1 MSALLPPRQRVR
13 ALAQRRGDARGIP
26 VPLAHRLAARIQ
38 ERDWED
44 FTCDPTQ
51 LANGLRD
58 LADAVAPDGV
68 AVSVPEVLLEGGR
81 DVAAADQ
88 TAAALE
94 ATRRLRTSFGDRLAL
109 LAVLPG
115 PADVDGGAAGV
126 LACAKEFLAAG
137 ADGVVVLG
145 QPGGS
150 LSTLANVARFHQAV
164 ALGDD
169 PAHGLPVVER
179 RRLDDPAPATGV
191 VLTDVSL
198 DRDTDVSALEDWVIA
213 VRG

>member
-1 MSALLPPRQRVR
+1 VSRTRVR
-13 ALAQRRGDARGIP
+13 ALAQRRGDGRGIA

-58 LADAVAPDGV
+58 LADAVAPDGL
-68 AVSVPEVLLEGGR
+68 AVCLPDVLLEGGR
-81 DVAAADQ
+81 DLLSGEQGAAAI
-88 TAAALE
+88 E
-94 ATRRLRTSFGDRLAL
+94 ATRRLRASMGDRVAL
-109 LAVLPG
+109 VACLPG
-115 PADVDGGAAGV
+115 PAEVDGGTDGV
-126 LACAKEFLAAG
+126 LAAAKEFLAAG
-137 ADGVVVLG
+137 ADAIVVLG
-145 QPGGS
+145 APAGS

-179 RRLDDPAPATGV
+179 RPLGHPAPGAGI
-191 VLTDVSL
+191 VLTDSHL
-198 DRDTDVSALEDWVIA
+198 ARETDVSELEDWVLA